1 VAPEIPTL
9 HILPLASLILHEDH
23 DRQRTLPLVD
33 RLRAQGIL
41 RNPPVVM
48 PLEDGSGR
56 YMVLDGANR
65 VTALQDMEFPH
76 VVAQVVEA
84 GDPDVGLEVWNH
96 VVWSMDPADLIVGIR
111 DVDGL
116 KLKAIAR
123 GSGKRYELDCMP
135 VEIQLATGKTY
146 LSCTATDGVQLSAYL
161 HGIVDC
167 YKDKAF
173 LDRTGQTDVDFFR
186 EIHTNLTALVIFP
199 RFDVK
204 MVLDLASRG
213 DLLPTGITR
222 FTVSPRALHVNYP
235 LHELSSAKPVS
246 YKEAYL
252 QRWIQ
257 DRIKNKNLR
266 YYAEATFLFDE

>member
-1 VAPEIPTL
+1 MTPQIPTL

-23 DRQRTLPLVD
+23 DRQRTRPLVD
-33 RLRAQGIL
+33 RLRGQGIL
-41 RNPPVVM
+41 RNPPVVL

-65 VTALQDMEFPH
+65 VTALQEMEFPH
-76 VVAQVVEA
+76 ILAQVVEA
-84 GDPDVGLEVWNH
+84 GDPDVKLEVWNH
-96 VVWSMDPADLIVGIR
+96 VVWSMDPADLILGIR

-116 KLKAIAR
+116 KLRPVPR
-123 GSGKRYELDCMP
+123 GSGRREELDCMP
-135 VEIQLATGKTY
+135 VEIQLATGKSY
-146 LSCTATDGVQLSAYL
+146 LSCTTQDGVQSAAYL

-167 YKDKAF
+167 YKDRAF
-173 LDRTGQTDVDFFR
+173 LDRTGQTDIEFFR
-186 EIHTNLTALVIFP
+186 DIHMNLTALVIFP

-204 MVLDLASRG
+204 MVLDLASQG
-213 DLLPTGITR
+213 NLLPAGITR

-235 LHELSSAKPVS
+235 LHELSSAKPLA
-246 YKEAYL
+246 YKETYL